1 MASIII
7 IFLKINIKNEETDE
21 KPLVTTYHLDYHSL
35 TVEAPLA
42 KNTLFRVLE
51 LSETS
56 DALKELAPLKSAFP
70 TVVKLLQ
77 LAMTISVPSAKC
89 ERTFSTLKRVKTYL
103 RSTMTEERLANLAVL
118 SIERDITNAFNLDE
132 VVSEFSQS
140 CRRIVLA

>member
-1 MASIII
+1 MKRQMKNLLLLLTTWTIILLL
-7 IFLKINIKNEETDE
+7 LKL
-21 KPLVTTYHLDYHSL
+21 PWQ
-35 TVEAPLA
+35 
-42 KNTLFRVLE
+42 KNTLSRFLE

-77 LAMTISVPSAKC
+77 LAMTISVTSAKC
-89 ERTFSTLKRVKTYL
+89 ERTFATLKRVKTYL

-118 SIERDITNAFNLDE
+118 SIERDITNALNLDE